1 MKSTGF
7 LATAALLFGFLGIF
21 GSSGK
26 TYHLTPGK
34 MVPAATGTVNVQ
46 KDKNNGNMKLDIKVK
61 DLALPASLT
70 PPQNDYIVWI
80 EPYGKENQPI
90 KIGAI
95 GVDSKLQGE
104 LKTETPSKNFNVIV
118 TAERSEAVTTP
129 SNAVVLHGHV
139 AG

>member
-1 MKSTGF
+1 MKSAGF
-7 LATAALLFGFLGIF
+7 ATAVLLFGFLGIF
-21 GSSGK
+21 GSSGR

-34 MVPAATGTVNVQ
+34 MVPAASGTVNIQ
-46 KDKNNGNMKLDIKVK
+46 RDKNNGNMKLDIKVK

-70 PPQNDYIVWI
+70 PPQNEYIVWI
-80 EPYGKENQPI
+80 EPHGQNGAAPI

-118 TAERSEAVTTP
+118 TAERSEAVTSP
-129 SNAVVLHGHV
+129 SQSVVLHGHV
-139 AG
+139 VG